1 MATYIPPARTTF
13 FDNNGLPLAGGY
25 VIMYL
30 PNTETLGQIYQDA
43 AGTMPQEIPLRL
55 DAAGRTKL
63 YGTGNYRQIVTDVD
77 GNLIWDELVSAS

>member
-30 PNTETLGQIYQDA
+30 PNTETLGH
-43 AGTMPQEIPLRL
+43 
-55 DAAGRTKL
+55 
-63 YGTGNYRQIVTDVD
+63 
-77 GNLIWDELVSAS
+77 ELL